1 MPDLVV
7 EPLTVPPSEGARG
20 RGSSAASAG
29 SPGAG
34 GAEGVIRRLPRRPRV
49 EADESRSFGHN
60 FKIRSNGKS
69 RVVRASTWQTLVRL
83 ASWTSA
89 IGGFLLQVL
98 RDRVGRR
105 DTLARR
111 AVLLRR
117 MLERMGPTAIKVGQ
131 QLSVRADMLPYEY
144 CQELN
149 KMLDRM
155 TPFDFSVAVA
165 TIERCLGG
173 PLGEFFK
180 TFDDVPIGAASLAC
194 VYQAELHTG
203 ELVAVK
209 VKRPR
214 IGQAVSADLA
224 AIGWL
229 CGFAEWLGVIRPGLT
244 RNFRAELTRMLS
256 EELDFILEA
265 RYTEIFRKQSKR
277 NKYISAPRVYHR
289 YSGED
294 VIVTEFISGVFLI
307 EILNAL
313 SENNEAALESFRA
326 RGYDLRKLSKRMM
339 RIFHWEV
346 YETHFFHADPHPANL
361 IVRPDNTLV
370 MIDFGS
376 CGSVSKAM
384 QRKFMLF
391 HRLLIEED
399 VHAMALTTISIFEPL
414 PPIDTEALCHELTTI
429 YRRLLIANECSNASW
444 EEKCSGGMW
453 MQVISVCR
461 DFNIPMNL
469 DTLRIFR
476 ATFMYDSMIYRM
488 APDLDPRKEYAKWEE
503 RYHEKSRKK
512 AQRALAR
519 RALGPLDSDYSRL
532 IEFLKLGE
540 QTLHR
545 FQKFLDTPKY
555 NFGYSVSKVAFVFSA
570 LIKSSIRGMEFFF
583 LLCLIQLG
591 VLTVTKAADAPPVDF
606 MNVMSSVLANPGFII
621 VTLLYILHVLQR
633 MIVRMDDID
642 TK

>member
-1 MPDLVV
+1 MPNPVSED
-7 EPLTVPPSEGARG
+7 TFASPP
-20 RGSSAASAG
+20 AAVKREAPPIPAPHG
-29 SPGAG
+29 NGHEA
-34 GAEGVIRRLPRRPRV
+34 VIQRLPRRPRV

-60 FKIRSNGKS
+60 FKIRTNGKPKS
-69 RVVRASTWQTLVRL
+69 IRASNLQTIGRL
-83 ASWTSA
+83 FVWSFA
-89 IGGFLLQVL
+89 IFGFFFQVL
-98 RDRVGRR
+98 GDRLRRR
-105 DTLARR
+105 DSTARR
-111 AVLLRR
+111 GALLRK
-117 MLERMGPTAIKVGQ
+117 MLEKMGPTAIKVGQ

-155 TPFDFSVAVA
+155 QPFDFKVAVA
-165 TIERCLGG
+165 TIENCLGG
-173 PLGEFFK
+173 PLSRFFK
-180 TFDDVPIGAASLAC
+180 SFDDIPIGAASLAC
-194 VYQAELHTG
+194 VYQAVLHTG

-209 VKRPR
+209 VKRPH
-214 IGQAVSADLA
+214 IGQDVANDLA
-224 AIGWL
+224 AIGWICSL
-229 CGFAEWLGVIRPGLT
+229 AEWFGAIRPGLT

-277 NKYISAPRVYHR
+277 NKYISAPRVYHQ

-294 VIVTEFISGVFLI
+294 VIVTEFIAGVFLI

-313 SENNEAALESFRA
+313 SEDNHEALESFRA
-326 RGYDLRKLSKRMM
+326 RGYDLKKLSKRMM

-391 HRLLIEED
+391 HRLLILED

-414 PPIDTEALCHELTTI
+414 PPIDTEALCHELTNI

-453 MQVISVCR
+453 MRVITVCR

-488 APDLDPRKEYAKWEE
+488 NPKLDPRKEYAKWEE
-503 RYHEKSRKK
+503 RYHENSRKK
-512 AQRALAR
+512 VFKNVVR
-519 RALGPLDSDYSRL
+519 RLGGPLDSDYSRL
-532 IEFLKLGE
+532 LEFLKLGE
-540 QTLHR
+540 QTLNR

-555 NFGYSVSKVAFVFSA
+555 TFGYSVSKVAFVFSA
-570 LIKSSIRGMEFFF
+570 FIKSSIRGLEFLL
-583 LLCLIQLG
+583 LLCLIQMGILA
-591 VLTVTKAADAPPVDF
+591 VTSSPDTPHPGF
-606 MNVMSSVLANPGFII
+606 LEVMSSVLSNPAFII
-621 VTLLYILHVLQR
+621 VALLYVLHFLQR

>member
-1 MPDLVV
+1 MLNPVTESQSSPSNTTGREDTAIPLSPDSENINVV
-7 EPLTVPPSEGARG
+7 RS
-20 RGSSAASAG
+20 
-29 SPGAG
+29 
-34 GAEGVIRRLPRRPRV
+34 LPRRSRV
-49 EADESRSFGHN
+49 EADASRSFGHN
-60 FKIRSNGKS
+60 FKIGTSGKRKALKASSFGTMGRLFTWTFGILRFFLTILKDRMRS
-69 RVVRASTWQTLVRL
+69 Q
-83 ASWTSA
+83 
-89 IGGFLLQVL
+89 
-98 RDRVGRR
+98 
-105 DTLARR
+105 DTPARR
-111 AVLLRR
+111 AVLLRN
-117 MLERMGPTAIKVGQ
+117 MLENMGPTAIKVGQ

-155 TPFDFSVAVA
+155 KPFEFSVAVE
-165 TIERCLGG
+165 TVEKCLGG
-173 PLGEFFK
+173 PLDRYFK
-180 TFDDVPIGAASLAC
+180 AFDDTPIGSASLSC
-194 VYQAELHTG
+194 VYQAVLHTG

-214 IGQAVSADLA
+214 IAEAVSTDLA
-224 AIGWL
+224 VIGWL
-229 CGFAEWLGVIRPGLT
+229 CGFAEWIGAIRPGLT
-244 RNFRAELTRMLS
+244 RNFRAELTRMLT

-277 NKYISAPRVYHR
+277 NKYISAPRVYHQ
-289 YSGED
+289 YSGEN

-307 EILNAL
+307 EILNAI
-313 SENNEAALESFRA
+313 SENNQEALDSFKA
-326 RGYDLRKLSKRMM
+326 RGYDLKKLSKRMM

-391 HRLLIEED
+391 HRQLMAED

-414 PPIDTEALCHELTTI
+414 PPIDTEALCHGLTHI

-453 MQVISVCR
+453 MQVITVCR

-488 APDLDPRKEYAKWEE
+488 NPKLDPRKEYAKWEE
-503 RYHEKSRKK
+503 RYHERSRRE
-512 AQRALAR
+512 AGRALTQRLA
-519 RALGPLDSDYSRL
+519 GPTASDYTRVL
-532 IEFLKLGE
+532 EFLRLGE
-540 QTLHR
+540 QTMNR
-545 FQKFLDTPKY
+545 FQKFIDTPKY
-555 NFGYSVSKVAFVFSA
+555 NFGYSVNKVAFVFSV
-570 LIKSSIRGMEFFF
+570 LIKSTIRGLEFFF
-583 LLCLIQLG
+583 FLCVIQLG
-591 VLTVTKAADAPPVDF
+591 VLTLSKTPESPPIDF
-606 MNVMSSVLANPGFII
+606 FNVMASVSANPGFVI
-621 VTLLYILHVLQR
+621 VALLYILHVLQR

>member
-1 MPDLVV
+1 MSSLIPEETNAAD
-7 EPLTVPPSEGARG
+7 PTPKRQPVPPVPATPEPMFG
-20 RGSSAASAG
+20 
-29 SPGAG
+29 
-34 GAEGVIRRLPRRPRV
+34 EVIRELPRRPRV

-60 FKIRSNGKS
+60 FKLRHLSKARAPKSSVFRTLARLLVWTHAILRFLGCIMVNRIRS
-69 RVVRASTWQTLVRL
+69 RDST
-83 ASWTSA
+83 
-89 IGGFLLQVL
+89 
-98 RDRVGRR
+98 
-105 DTLARR
+105 ARR

-117 MLERMGPTAIKVGQ
+117 MLEGMGPTAIKVGQ

-155 TPFDFSVAVA
+155 TPFDFKVAVA
-165 TIERCLGG
+165 SVEKCLGG
-173 PLGEFFK
+173 PLSDHFQA
-180 TFDDVPIGAASLAC
+180 FDKVPIGSASLAC
-194 VYQAELHTG
+194 VYQAVLHTG

-209 VKRPR
+209 VKRPG
-214 IGQAVSADLA
+214 IAQAVSTDLA
-224 AIGWL
+224 VIGWF
-229 CGFAEWLGVIRPGLT
+229 CGLAEWIGVIRPGLT
-244 RNFRAELTRMLS
+244 RNFRAELSRMLN

-313 SENNEAALESFRA
+313 SENNVAALESFRA
-326 RGYDLRKLSKRMM
+326 RGYDLKKLSKRMM
-339 RIFHWEV
+339 RVFHWEV

-376 CGSVSKAM
+376 CGSVSRAM

-391 HRLLIEED
+391 HRQLMLED

-414 PPIDTEALCHELTTI
+414 PPIDTEALCHALTNI

-453 MQVISVCR
+453 MQVITVCR

-488 APDLDPRKEYAKWEE
+488 NPKLDPRKEFAKWEE
-503 RYHEKSRKK
+503 RYHQRSRREV
-512 AQRALAR
+512 AQELWDRWA
-519 RALGPLDSDYSRL
+519 GPQPSDYTRL
-532 IEFLKLGE
+532 LEFLRLGE
-540 QTLHR
+540 QTLNR
-545 FQKFLDTPKY
+545 FQKFIDTPKF

-570 LIKSSIRGMEFFF
+570 LIKSSIRGLEFFF
-583 LLCLIQLG
+583 ALCLLQWAILSWSKG
-591 VLTVTKAADAPPVDF
+591 PEASPVGF
-606 MNVMSSVLANPGFII
+606 QEVMTSVLSNPVFII
-621 VTLLYILHVLQR
+621 VSLLYILHVLQR